1 MPRAKI
7 IPFPRPPATPPSPDN
22 APALTEVRRC
32 SNQGEALVVRGLL
45 ESRGIGAVLQSH
57 LTPTVYPFSVGNQG
71 EVIVLVPSR
80 EARRAR
86 QILART

>member
-7 IPFPRPPATPPSPDN
+7 IPFPRPPATPPSPN

-80 EARRAR
+80 DARRAR
-86 QILART
+86 QILARP